1 MPAKT
6 RHMERGRNKPTKT
19 SMRQASCQCMAFGAN
34 GLRHWVMRNI
44 RMFMVAMMVGAV
56 PMTAIASDTL
66 KVKFR
71 SRALLDATA
80 SGYGKDEV
88 QGYYRLEDFVSVSRP
103 ITESLS

>member
-6 RHMERGRNKPTKT
+6 RHMERGRNKSTKT
-19 SMRQASCQCMAFGAN
+19 SVRQASCQSMAFRAN

-44 RMFMVAMMVGAV
+44 RMFMVAMMVGTVA
-56 PMTAIASDTL
+56 MTAIASDTL

-80 SGYGKDEV
+80 SGTARMKCRGIIAWKTS
-88 QGYYRLEDFVSVSRP
+88 VSVSRP

>member
-6 RHMERGRNKPTKT
+6 RHMETGRNKPTKI
-19 SMRQASCQCMAFGAN
+19 SVRQVFCQRVAFGAD

-44 RMFMVAMMVGAV
+44 RVFMVVMMIGTVA
-56 PMTAIASDTL
+56 MTAIASDTL

-80 SGYGKDEV
+80 RDTARMKCRGIIAWKTS
-88 QGYYRLEDFVSVSRP
+88 VSVSRP